1 MPQIFEQVNPD
12 LTLAIPQLIVLGLA
26 LLLLLADV
34 VLPRERHGALTW
46 ITLAGLIAALGAT
59 FYYVNDNT
67 NDSTFNTPGYGDMF
81 LADGFSFF
89 INIVVLT

>member
-34 VLPRERHGALTW
+34 VIPRARHGILTW
-46 ITLAGLIAALGAT
+46 ITLAGFAAALVAT
-59 FYYVNDNT
+59 LYYVYDNT
-67 NDSTFNTPGYGDMF
+67 NDSTFTTPGYGDMF
-81 LADGFSFF
+81 LTDGFSIF
-89 INIVVLT
+89 ISLVVLT